1 MSSALQA
8 LSLILILDCV
18 DPPAEST
25 KYTVL
30 PSKSAFV
37 RVGIILSE
45 MRAVNAQ
52 LTLFTT
58 KPEGSAVLLAY
69 KMRSTVSPLGS
80 VSVNLV
86 ITSSEVS
93 ASNAQPIKYM
103 TNQPNYAEI
112 HAKQMKSTVPLS
124 KNASADQDII

>member
-37 RVGIILSE
+37 RVGIS
-45 MRAVNAQ
+45 
-52 LTLFTT
+52 
-58 KPEGSAVLLAY
+58 
-69 KMRSTVSPLGS
+69 
-80 VSVNLV
+80 
-86 ITSSEVS
+86 
-93 ASNAQPIKYM
+93 
-103 TNQPNYAEI
+103 
-112 HAKQMKSTVPLS
+112 
-124 KNASADQDII
+124 